1 MDSYELREL
10 HARDFELILP
20 LFKMRYTGAV
30 ESILTSYY
38 MWKNFYQTSYL
49 LFDDKALV
57 WLLKV
62 EGEIGTQAPVCRKE
76 DLQHYFLQTQEY
88 FNEVLGRKMTL
99 YLCDA
104 EAVRQLNLD
113 PQKYEIIPDRR
124 YFDYVYDAQKIM
136 TYSGKA
142 YHKKKNHVNAFKK
155 EYAGRYEYRNLN
167 CGQHHDEIMDFL
179 YKWEEIRAIEDE
191 YDRVSNELVGID
203 YLISHCDSI
212 NFKMGAIYIDGEMQ
226 AFTLGVY
233 AKAEKMMF
241 IHVEKANPNIRGLY
255 PFIFQQFLL
264 HECPDALYAN
274 REDDMGLE
282 NLRKSKMSY
291 NPIRLVEK
299 YEIRQL

>member
-10 HARDFELILP
+10 HASDFELILP

-38 MWKNFYQTSYL
+38 MWKKHYQTSYL
-49 LFDDKALV
+49 LFDHALV

-62 EGEIGTQAPVCRKE
+62 DDEIGTQAPVCKKE
-76 DLQHYFLQTQEY
+76 DLQHYFMQTQEY

-99 YLCDA
+99 YLCDT
-104 EAVRQLNLD
+104 EAVKLLDLD

-124 YFDYVYDAQKIM
+124 YFDYIYDAQKIM

-155 EYAGRYEYRNLN
+155 EYEGRYKYCNLS
-167 CGQHHDEIMDFL
+167 CGQHHDEIMAFL
-179 YKWEEIRAIEDE
+179 YKWEELRGIEDE
-191 YDRVSNELVGID
+191 YDRVTSELAGID

-212 NFKMGAIYIDGEMQ
+212 DFKMGAIYIDGERQ

-233 AKAEKMMF
+233 AKAEKMMY
-241 IHVEKANPNIRGLY
+241 IHVEKANPDIRGLY

-264 HECPDALYAN
+264 HECPDALYVN

>member
-1 MDSYELREL
+1 MDSYELRDL
-10 HARDFELILP
+10 HAKDFQLILP
-20 LFKMRYTGAV
+20 LLKMRYTGAV

-38 MWKNFYQTSYL
+38 MWKNFYQTQYL
-49 LFDDKALV
+49 LFDGGLI
-57 WLLKV
+57 WLLRV
-62 EGEIGTQAPVCRKE
+62 EDEIGTQAPVCKKE
-76 DLQHYFLQTQEY
+76 DLQHYFMQAQEY
-88 FNEVLGRKMTL
+88 FNNVLGRKMNL

-104 EAVRQLNLD
+104 EAVSLLNLD
-113 PQKYEIIPDRR
+113 PEKYEVIPDRR

-155 EYAGRYEYRNLN
+155 EYEGRYEYRNLN
-167 CGQHHDEIMDFL
+167 CGEHHDEIMDYL
-179 YKWEEIRAIEDE
+179 YKWEEIRGIEDE
-191 YDRVSNELVGID
+191 FDRVSSELAGVD

-233 AKAEKMMF
+233 AKAEKMMY

>member
-1 MDSYELREL
+1 MDTYELREL

-20 LFKMRYTGAV
+20 FLKMRYTGAV

-38 MWKNFYQTSYL
+38 MWKNFYQTQYL
-49 LFDDKALV
+49 LFENGLV
-57 WLLKV
+57 WLLRV
-62 EGEIGTQAPVCRKE
+62 GDEIGTQAPVCRKE
-76 DLQHYFLQTQEY
+76 DLQHYFMQTQEF

-99 YLCDA
+99 YLCDT
-104 EAVRQLNLD
+104 EALSLLNLD
-113 PQKYEIIPDRR
+113 PEKYEVIPDRR

-142 YHKKKNHVNAFKK
+142 YHKKKNHVNAFLK
-155 EYAGRYEYRNLN
+155 EYGDRYEYRNLN
-167 CGQHHDEIMDFL
+167 CGEHHDEIMDFL
-179 YKWEEIRAIEDE
+179 YKWEEIRGIEDE
-191 YDRVSNELVGID
+191 LDRVTNELDGID

-212 NFKMGAIYIDGEMQ
+212 NFKMGSIYIDGKME

-233 AKAEKMMF
+233 AKAEKMMY

-291 NPIRLVEK
+291 NPVRLVEK

>member
-10 HARDFELILP
+10 HAKDFELILP
-20 LFKMRYTGAV
+20 LLKMRYTGAV

-38 MWKNFYQTSYL
+38 MWKNFYRTQYL
-49 LFDDKALV
+49 LFDGGLI
-57 WLLKV
+57 WLLRV
-62 EGEIGTQAPVCRKE
+62 EDEIGTQAPVCKKE
-76 DLQHYFLQTQEY
+76 DLQHYFMQAQEY
-88 FNEVLGRKMTL
+88 FNNVLGRKMNL

-104 EAVRQLNLD
+104 EALSLLKPD
-113 PQKYEIIPDRR
+113 PEKYEVIPDRR

-155 EYAGRYEYRNLN
+155 EYEGRYEYRNLN
-167 CGQHHDEIMDFL
+167 CGEHRDEIMDFL
-179 YKWEEIRAIEDE
+179 YKWEEIRGIEDE
-191 YDRVSNELVGID
+191 LDRVSSELAGVD

-233 AKAEKMMF
+233 AKAEKMMY